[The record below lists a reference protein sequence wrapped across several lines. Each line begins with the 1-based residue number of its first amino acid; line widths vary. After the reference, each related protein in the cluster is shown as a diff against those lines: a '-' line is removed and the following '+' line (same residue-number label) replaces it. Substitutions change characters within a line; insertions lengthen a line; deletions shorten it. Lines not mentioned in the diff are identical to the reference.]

1 MNGMN
6 RTLKSFYC
14 WLLLFLLLATQ
25 ANATNLWPDRIE
37 PSVSIH
43 EALRLARSKVMPV
56 ESDNLYCLNATLL
69 NSDEGDTR
77 NGYWLISLAT
87 ELGNNYS
94 VAVRMDRKVSV
105 RKVKEFRIQLPN
117 PWPERITPPIS
128 VESALATAEQ
138 LLSKQNK
145 RTAYY
150 CLNATLVTG
159 SRNVVKDGMWNF
171 VYQSDNNKP
180 KLVNIRMNGKTSVKS
195 INKIE
200 QLETGY

>member
-6 RTLKSFYC
+6 RTLKSFY
-14 WLLLFLLLATQ
+14 WLTLFLLWAGH
-25 ANATNLWPDRIE
+25 AGATNMWPDRIE
-37 PSVSIH
+37 PPIGLH
-43 EALRLARSKVMPV
+43 EALRLARTNLMPV
-56 ESDNLYCLNATLL
+56 ETDNLYCLNATLL

-77 NGYWLISLAT
+77 MGYWLLSMAT

-94 VAVRMDRKVSV
+94 VAVRMDRRVSV

-117 PWPERITPPIS
+117 PWPERVTPPTS

-138 LLSKQNK
+138 LLQKQNK
-145 RTAYY
+145 RATYY

-171 VYQSDNNKP
+171 VFQSSDNKP
-180 KLVNIRMNGKTSVKS
+180 KLVNVRMNGKTSSKS
-195 INKIE
+195 ITKIE
-200 QLETGY
+200 QLDTAR